1 MRIVIAVLCVFS
13 LALVACGDDDDGETS
28 LQTFCEKN
36 EELNELNAELFA
48 PPMDETPEEVEAIAD
63 EAVAVSKEMEAAAP
77 DEIQETMD
85 QLVSFETITQVL
97 EEAEWDIEA
106 AGAEIE
112 AAISDVDPATI
123 EEFATFMEEN
133 CTTEIEPE
141 G

>member
-1 MRIVIAVLCVFS
+1 MRIAIAVLCVFS

-36 EELNELNAELFA
+36 AEIDELSIGLFA

-63 EAVAVSKEMEAAAP
+63 EAVAIAEDMEAAAP

-85 QLVSFETITQVL
+85 QLVPFETIAQVL
-97 EEAEWDIEA
+97 EEADWDVEA
-106 AGAEIE
+106 VGDEID
-112 AAISDVDPATI
+112 ALISNVDPAAI
-123 EEFATFMEEN
+123 QEFTGFLDEN